1 MILNRSWKLSTG
13 KGIEVYGYL
22 FIAAAIHTYNSEK
35 STHICTYICRYLV
48 YRFSIDSPQTT
59 SRMLSVQT
67 ALAAPRGA
75 ACLFG
80 VWINGLKMMVDS
92 YAKGTV
98 IEIYGYTTGGSRI
111 AIGLISM
118 VQWP

>member
-1 MILNRSWKLSTG
+1 
-13 KGIEVYGYL
+13 
-22 FIAAAIHTYNSEK
+22 
-35 STHICTYICRYLV
+35 
-48 YRFSIDSPQTT
+48 
-59 SRMLSVQT
+59 
-67 ALAAPRGA
+67 
-75 ACLFG
+75 
-80 VWINGLKMMVDS
+80 MMVDS